1 MIPYLPLKEIN
12 TRYEPYLSE
21 ALHRVAEQGWYI
33 LGKEVEN
40 FEREYASY
48 IGCNHCIGCGN
59 GYDALWLIFK
69 AYKQLGLL
77 QDGDEVLV
85 PANTFIASVLAIT
98 NNNLRPVFTDTD
110 CESYLMG
117 YEQIMNAITP
127 KTKAILLVH
136 LYGQNSYNDQI
147 ADICS
152 KKGILL
158 IEDNAQAHGALYN
171 GKRTGSLGNAAA
183 HSFYPGKN
191 LGALGDAGAITT
203 NNKELAETV
212 AMLHNYGCNKKYI
225 HDIIGVNSRLD
236 ELQAAILRIKLKQLD
251 ADNNRRKAIAKEFI
265 ERINNPLVKTPQVE
279 DFQAHVFHIFPLMCE
294 HRNALQ
300 EHLEMAGIQTQIHYP
315 VPPHKQKCYSIF
327 ATQKLPVAEYLSN
340 CELSLPC
347 HPALSNEE
355 IDKII
360 DAVNN
365 FSIHNE

>member
-1 MIPYLPLKEIN
+1 MIPYLPLKDIN
-12 TRYEPYLSE
+12 AHYEPYLSE
-21 ALHRVAEQGWYI
+21 ALHKVAEHGWYI

-40 FEREYASY
+40 FEQEYASY
-48 IGCNHCIGCGN
+48 IGSKHCIGCGN
-59 GYDALWLIFK
+59 GYDALWLIFN
-69 AYKQLGLL
+69 AYRHMGILN
-77 QDGDEVLV
+77 DGDEVLV

-98 NNNLRPVFTDTD
+98 QNNLNPVLVDADSKSFI
-110 CESYLMG
+110 MG
-117 YEQIMNAITP
+117 YEQIINAITNR
-127 KTKAILLVH
+127 TKAILLVH
-136 LYGQNSYNDQI
+136 LYGQNSYSNLI

-152 KKGILL
+152 EKGILL

-171 GKRTGSLGNAAA
+171 GRRTGSLGDAAA

-203 NNKELAETV
+203 DNDKLAETI

-251 ADNNRRKAIAKEFI
+251 ADNNRRKAIAKEYI
-265 ERINNPLVKTPQVE
+265 ERINNPLVKTLQVE
-279 DFQAHVFHIFPLMCE
+279 DFQSHVFHIFPLICE

-300 EHLEMAGIQTQIHYP
+300 KHLEIAGIQTQIHYP
-315 VPPHKQKCYSIF
+315 VPPHKQKCYSKF
-327 ATQKLPVAEYLSN
+327 ATQKLPVAEYISN

-347 HPALSNEE
+347 HPVLSSYN
-355 IDKII
+355 INKII

-365 FSIHNE
+365 FSI